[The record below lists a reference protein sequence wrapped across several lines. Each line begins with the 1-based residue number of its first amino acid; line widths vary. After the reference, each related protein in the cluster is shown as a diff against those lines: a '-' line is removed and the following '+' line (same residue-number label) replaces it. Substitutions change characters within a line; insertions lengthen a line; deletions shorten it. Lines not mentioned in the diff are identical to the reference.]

1 MKKYLVT
8 ALALV
13 LALAVVAGRAG
24 AGEGKQADGSP
35 ARTGLRMAVILPSLG
50 HEFWNNYLSF
60 LQTGAKEMNIE
71 LTVLNSEDSADKCAK
86 YIEDA
91 CAMGVD
97 ALIFTPYFDLGKKC
111 LADTKLANNLQYAIE
126 NPMTFITAPA
136 TPYDWYPHNEDAT
149 RSDQNDKLWGDDGDA
164 SDGYGKSIY
173 DPCPAGWRVPINGA
187 WHGLVNTTDT
197 DYAFPWVAAQY
208 GRFGDVASGGW
219 NVTGW
224 TWADPAQTPG
234 GKATLGYY
242 PADGYRSYDTGALNY
257 VGMSGHRWLS
267 AMYVPSPS
275 DASYFYIG
283 AGNLYPSYV
292 AGRSYAFPVR
302 CVTE

>member
-1 MKKYLVT
+1 MDRNLGTTSATPGNVT
-8 ALALV
+8 AKGLLYQW
-13 LALAVVAGRAG
+13 GR
-24 AGEGKQADGSP
+24 KDP
-35 ARTGLRMAVILPSLG
+35 FP
-50 HEFWNNYLSF
+50 NNAAW
-60 LQTGAKEMNIE
+60 TNAPE
-71 LTVLNSEDSADKCAK
+71 
-86 YIEDA
+86 
-91 CAMGVD
+91 
-97 ALIFTPYFDLGKKC
+97 ALIFAGGK
-111 LADTKLANNLQYAIE
+111 AGSGFFNSGAGFGAIVNHTETDTKLANNLQYAIE